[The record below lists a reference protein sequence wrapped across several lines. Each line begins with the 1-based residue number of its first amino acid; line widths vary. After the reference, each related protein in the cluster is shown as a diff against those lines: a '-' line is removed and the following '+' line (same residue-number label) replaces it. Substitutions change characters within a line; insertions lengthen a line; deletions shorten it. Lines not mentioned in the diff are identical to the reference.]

1 MTLYSFI
8 ITVIRYFYPGDN
20 YDVKLP
26 KVPKKIKEL
35 LPPHTVLKIIHGT
48 DIELPCLLAC
58 WLSFSMSEI
67 RGIRVKDISN
77 GYLSKPCPR
86 KP

>member
-48 DIELPCLLAC
+48 DIELPCLL
-58 WLSFSMSEI
+58 
-67 RGIRVKDISN
+67 VKLFYVRN
-77 GYLSKPCPR
+77 PWNPC
-86 KP
+86 